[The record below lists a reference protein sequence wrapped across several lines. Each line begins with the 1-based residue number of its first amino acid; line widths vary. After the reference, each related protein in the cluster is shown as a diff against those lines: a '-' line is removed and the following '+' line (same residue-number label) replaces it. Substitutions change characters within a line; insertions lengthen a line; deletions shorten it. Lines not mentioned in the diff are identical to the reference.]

1 MKTVI
6 RNSDSASIYLFDNN
20 EVLGLNSEN
29 MIVGYPEKFIVS
41 DCNQATVTVYSNI
54 DAPLDWKGEKYLFQ
68 GGEWTL
74 NPAYTNVDEV

>member
-6 RNSDSASIYLFDNN
+6 RNSDSASIYLFDND

-41 DCNQATVTVYSNI
+41 DCNQATVAVYSNV
-54 DAPLDWKGEKYLFQ
+54 DAPLDWRGEKYLFQ
-68 GGEWTL
+68 GGEWTP